1 MEYRPQVVTPGC
13 KAVVVGTGRSGQA
26 AARLLHSLGASV
38 RIVNMNEESVPESF
52 RKIIAECGFETAFG
66 PHTAEQFAGADVVVP
81 SPGVPMLKLASFIPD
96 QAVVLAE
103 VELAWSCIPHIPA
116 IAVTGTNG
124 KTTTVRLCD
133 AMLRK
138 AGKRVFL
145 GGNIGTPLSEFVLE
159 KQEADV
165 LVLEVS
171 SFQLQT
177 CRQFRPTVGVLLNVT
192 EDHLDYHE
200 DMQEYI
206 DAKLK
211 LFANMEQG
219 DMAVLGEEAQ
229 QLTASSNSAGLQR
242 AEQHV
247 FSDTGRFT
255 EAPLKGLHNRLNM
268 EAAYAAT
275 SRFGVTFENALDAV
289 EDFST
294 APHTLE
300 TVAQGR
306 GVVFVNDSKA
316 TTVDS
321 VRAALESF
329 AEPVL
334 LLAGGHYKGGDLA
347 SLNELLKKHVRAV
360 GLYGDSRTVFEAAWN
375 DVVDLE
381 WHESMEDAARSLMSK
396 AHDGDVMLLS
406 PATSSFDQYAN
417 YKARGDDFR
426 RIASLLSEQ

>member
-1 MEYRPQVVTPGC
+1 
-13 KAVVVGTGRSGQA
+13 
-26 AARLLHSLGASV
+26 
-38 RIVNMNEESVPESF
+38 MNEESVPESF

-66 PHTAEQFAGADVVVP
+66 PHTSEQFTGADVVVP
-81 SPGVPMLKLASFIPD
+81 SPGVPMLKLASFIPE

-103 VELAWSCIPHIPA
+103 MELAWSCVPHIPA

-133 AMLRK
+133 AMLRE

-159 KQEADV
+159 QQEADV

-177 CRQFRPTVGVLLNVT
+177 CRHFRPTVGVLLNVT

-200 DMQEYI
+200 DMQEYTA
-206 DAKLK
+206 AKLK
-211 LFANMEQG
+211 LFSNMEQG
-219 DMAVLGEEAQ
+219 DKALLGEEAHK
-229 QLTASSNSAGLQR
+229 LASDSNNAGLQR

-247 FSDTGRFT
+247 FSDTGRFVK
-255 EAPLKGLHNRLNM
+255 ASLHGVHNRLNM
-268 EAAYAAT
+268 EAAFAAT
-275 SRFGVTFENALDAV
+275 KPFGVTLENAFAAV
-289 EDFST
+289 ESFSA

-300 TVAQGR
+300 TVAKGH
-306 GVVFVNDSKA
+306 GIVFVNDSKA

-329 AEPVL
+329 TEPVL
-334 LLAGGHYKGGDLA
+334 LLAGGHYKGGDLG
-347 SLNELLKKHVRAV
+347 SLSDLLKKHVRAV
-360 GLYGDSRTVFEAAWN
+360 ALYGDSRTVFESAWN
-375 DVVDLE
+375 GVVDLE
-381 WHESMEDAARSLMSK
+381 WYESMEDAARSLMDK

-426 RIASLLSEQ
+426 RIAGILSK

>member
-1 MEYRPQVVTPGC
+1 MEHRPQVVTPGC

-38 RIVNMNEESVPESF
+38 RIVNMDEESVPESF
-52 RKIIAECGFETAFG
+52 RKTIAECGFETAFG
-66 PHTAEQFAGADVVVP
+66 PHTAEQFAGANVVVP
-81 SPGVPMLKLASFIPD
+81 SPGVPMLKLASFIPE

-103 VELAWSCIPHIPA
+103 MELAWSCVPHIPA

-159 KQEADV
+159 QQEADV

-177 CRQFRPTVGVLLNVT
+177 CRYFRPTVGLLLNVT

-206 DAKLK
+206 DAKLQ
-211 LFANMEQG
+211 LFSNMEHG
-219 DMAVLGEEAQ
+219 DKALLGEGVQ
-229 QLTASSNSAGLQR
+229 KLSFASNNAGLQR

-247 FSDTGRFT
+247 FSDTGRFVT
-255 EAPLKGLHNRLNM
+255 ASLHGMHNRLNM

-275 SRFGVTFENALDAV
+275 AQFGVTLEDALAAV
-289 EDFST
+289 EFFSA

-300 TVAQGR
+300 TVAKGR
-306 GVVFVNDSKA
+306 GIVFVNDSKA

-329 AEPVL
+329 VDPVL

-347 SLNELLKKHVRAV
+347 SLADLLKKHVRAV
-360 GLYGDSRTVFEAAWN
+360 ALYGDSRTVFEAAWN

-381 WHESMEDAARSLMSK
+381 WHESMEDAARSLMHK

-426 RIASLLSEQ
+426 RIAGMLSE